1 MNGQMLRFT
10 PTPNAIMLP
19 VLILLIVLLNTGCAL
34 ARPPPRWI
42 EFPDAASL
50 AAFAAGPPARA
61 GDVLV
66 VSSIEHGATLR
77 FRAERRVGDE
87 PIYLVGAEH
96 ARAVLARHELSPA
109 AIMRDPASR
118 RLLLDPPSHQDGA
131 MGRGA
136 RIAAAELTPARFRSW
151 RFTSGT
157 WAIAGFDFA
166 AATQDRALLEVGDDV
181 GLPSDVRAVI
191 AQNRFSSC
199 DSAFLTCLWTAV
211 GVDGKRQNGGVLIK
225 VSADAVARIENNLFE
240 NLRGAM
246 GVNVSNGARGVEIV
260 DNTFRRLRQWADNGG
275 EAIHLG
281 SVSPVLHPSQ
291 PPSISRLDALI
302 AGNAFIDATP
312 ETELIGVK
320 GSHVRIMDNVI
331 LDSPA
336 SGISLRDGSDV
347 LVENNLIIRS
357 RGIRVM
363 GDRPVIRG
371 NQLIEPEKG
380 FGIWL
385 ENGAARAGYECGRLR
400 QRSPGQLMWAYRAAE
415 TADVIQNRV
424 VVRDGQQTRAIVRR
438 MLDKSCFAAACEPI
452 AALPCDQIMDDD
464 TFAAMLR
471 RGRNRVEIER

>member
-1 MNGQMLRFT
+1 
-10 PTPNAIMLP
+10 MLP

-34 ARPPPRWI
+34 ASPPPRWI
-42 EFPDAASL
+42 EFPDAVSL
-50 AAFAAGPPARA
+50 TAFAAGPPARA

-77 FRAERRVGDE
+77 FRAASRVGDE
-87 PIYLVGAEH
+87 PVYLVGFEH

-109 AIMRDPASR
+109 AVMRDAASR
-118 RLLLDPPSHQDGA
+118 RLLLDPPSHQEGA

-136 RIAAAELTPARFRSW
+136 RIAAELTPAAFRSW
-151 RFTSGT
+151 LFTSGT

-166 AATQDRALLEVGDDV
+166 AATQDRALLELGDGV
-181 GLPSDVRAVI
+181 GLPSDMRAII

-199 DSAFLTCLWTAV
+199 DSAFLTCLWSAV
-211 GVDGKRQNGGVLIK
+211 GADGRRQNGGVLIK

-281 SVSPVLHPSQ
+281 SVSSVLHPSQ
-291 PPSISRLDALI
+291 PPSIPRLDALV

-331 LDSPA
+331 LDSPT

-371 NQLIEPEKG
+371 NQLIEPENG

-385 ENGAARAGYECGRLR
+385 ENGAARAGYECGPPKSGVPR
-400 QRSPGQLMWAYRAAE
+400 QLMWAYRATEA
-415 TADVIQNRV
+415 ADVTQNRI
-424 VVRDGQQTRAIVRR
+424 VVRDGQQTRAIARR

-452 AALPCDQIMDDD
+452 AALPCDQIMGDD

-471 RGRNRVEIER
+471 RGRNRVEIEH